1 MLQTKMINLWTEV
14 PLYPTGCCF
23 AFLHTL
29 KFHQSSCSQLLHV
42 YSETVM
48 EFFSGCSSC
57 SQLPQVYNAT
67 VPFDVLDHRNG
78 FKNLYGW
85 NQKWIKSRMWAYGD
99 DLLASLKSK

>member
-1 MLQTKMINLWTEV
+1 
-14 PLYPTGCCF
+14 
-23 AFLHTL
+23 
-29 KFHQSSCSQLLHV
+29 
-42 YSETVM
+42 M